1 MGRYINEARSMKPPP
16 NMDQSELAGGLEW
29 QWALEDKQLGIPL
42 SLEHQGILATVTT
55 ELAVDAP
62 FNQYQH
68 TRF

>member
-1 MGRYINEARSMKPPP
+1 MGRYINEARSMKSPP